1 MKKLIM
7 FSPPLVFVIC
17 MVLLCAC
24 HESDNEQILDQL
36 DQVIESKGLYAV
48 RFERRVDS
56 LRRELCTASD
66 DTMRWRTANRLFD
79 SYITYNIDTAAR
91 YVALMYDLA
100 EHTGRRDMKFLSTTC
115 DISVLIGR
123 NNIEDAYDRI
133 RSLDTAGITKRM
145 RANYYTQQMVVYGRL
160 ASQNTSESRSRAYA
174 DTLARI
180 RRVRIGFDGHSYV
193 TRQRLRAIDL
203 LSQQR
208 CDEALD
214 VLLPLYNPRQ
224 SSRTLAR
231 VAYNIANVY
240 ETLGD
245 REQRKYWLAR
255 AAVND
260 LRTPVREYLSLYEL
274 ALMMFEEKDMER
286 AARYIQCT
294 VADML
299 SCNYNTRIFH
309 SSQAEMIINQAVV
322 YSINSR
328 SRILT
333 VMVSVFLLLLVII
346 ALLLFHTQRQ
356 HRRLRRNTSLIYE
369 VNRRL
374 HERNEQ
380 FRIVNDHLR
389 DANKIKDSYVFRY
402 MQLAT
407 HYIGRVD
414 EYRMELRKTAKT
426 DGTEAPDAQTAVAFG
441 CGPQLPRL
449 LPHLRRNVPRHLPRL
464 RRAGQRVARRAGAF
478 SGAFGRGSFDRTAHP
493 GRHAAGDH
501 RQRLHRQFSELRFG
515 NGLYL
520 SHQTPQFGARLAQR
534 FRKPGSAHRP
544 LTGFLTDRPFAA
556 GILS

>member
-1 MKKLIM
+1 MKISLPYIVCA
-7 FSPPLVFVIC
+7 FCLVGLFAC
-17 MVLLCAC
+17 RQGEMELLLT
-24 HESDNEQILDQL
+24 ELDHT
-36 DQVIESKGLYAV
+36 IENKAV
-48 RFERRVDS
+48 YTERFNGRADS
-56 LRRELCTASD
+56 LRRALRDAGD
-66 DTMRWRTANRLFD
+66 DTRRWQTANRLFD
-79 SYITYNIDTAAR
+79 AYITYNIDTAAR

-100 EHTGRRDMKFLSTTC
+100 ERTGRRDMKFLSTTC

-133 RSLDTAGITKRM
+133 RSLDTAGITRRM
-145 RANYYTQQMVVYGRL
+145 RASYYTQQMVVYSRL

-193 TRQRLRAIDL
+193 TRQRLLAIDL

-214 VLLPLYNPRQ
+214 VLLPLYDSRH
-224 SSRTLAR
+224 SSRTRAR

-245 REQRKYWLAR
+245 RGQRKFWLAR

-260 LRTPVREYLSLYEL
+260 LQTPVREYLSLYEL

-294 VADML
+294 VADVL

-369 VNRRL
+369 VNKRL

-426 DGTEAPDAQTAVAFG
+426 DGTEALMRKLRSPSDVDRSYRDFYRIFDETFLGIFPDFVE
-441 CGPQLPRL
+441 RVNEL
-449 LPHLRRNVPRHLPRL
+449 LEEP
-464 RRAGQRVARRAGAF
+464 ARFPVRTDGAL
-478 SGAFGRGSFDRTAHP
+478 ST
-493 GRHAAGDH
+493 
-501 RQRLHRQFSELRFG
+501 ELRILAVMRLGITDSGCIASFL
-515 NGLYL
+515 NCASATVYTL
-520 SHQTPQFGARLAQR
+520 SHQTPQFGTRIAQR
-534 FRKPGSAHRP
+534 F
-544 LTGFLTDRPFAA
+544 
-556 GILS
+556 

>member
-1 MKKLIM
+1 
-7 FSPPLVFVIC
+7 
-17 MVLLCAC
+17 
-24 HESDNEQILDQL
+24 
-36 DQVIESKGLYAV
+36 
-48 RFERRVDS
+48 
-56 LRRELCTASD
+56 
-66 DTMRWRTANRLFD
+66 
-79 SYITYNIDTAAR
+79 
-91 YVALMYDLA
+91 
-100 EHTGRRDMKFLSTTC
+100 MKFLSTTC

-133 RSLDTAGITKRM
+133 RSLDTAGITRRM
-145 RANYYTQQMVVYGRL
+145 RASYYTQQMVVYSRL

-193 TRQRLRAIDL
+193 TRQRLLAIDL

-214 VLLPLYNPRQ
+214 VLLPLYDSRH
-224 SSRTLAR
+224 SSRTRAR

-245 REQRKYWLAR
+245 RGQRKFWLAR

-260 LRTPVREYLSLYEL
+260 LQTPVREYLSLYEL

-294 VADML
+294 VADVL

-369 VNRRL
+369 VNKRL

-426 DGTEAPDAQTAVAFG
+426 DGTEALMRKLRSPSDVDRSYRDFYRIFDETFLGIFPDFVE
-441 CGPQLPRL
+441 RVNEL
-449 LPHLRRNVPRHLPRL
+449 LEEP
-464 RRAGQRVARRAGAF
+464 ARFPVRTDGAL
-478 SGAFGRGSFDRTAHP
+478 ST
-493 GRHAAGDH
+493 
-501 RQRLHRQFSELRFG
+501 ELRILAVMRLGITDSGCIASFLNCASATVYTYRTKLRNSALG
-515 NGLYL
+515 SRSDFEKRIQRIGL
-520 SHQTPQFGARLAQR
+520 
-534 FRKPGSAHRP
+534 
-544 LTGFLTDRPFAA
+544 
-556 GILS
+556 